1 MIPDGFN
8 VPCNLQT
15 DRIDTMANPA
25 SSDRYTIFCT
35 AASALMMIAH
45 LQGGKTVRDAL
56 FLTHFDVTDL
66 PKMMIATAVFAA
78 LGIVVFSRLLAR
90 FGPARLTPPLY
101 LVSGVLSVGQWIG
114 IGASPQMVTII
125 LYLHIS
131 VLDSL
136 LISGFFSIINERY
149 DPYSAKKEFSRMAI
163 YTALGGLLGAGAA
176 SVVAKTFNIGA
187 VVAMLAVMHML
198 TGGFLYLVTAGH
210 TGSKGR
216 STSNKGLLTIIRKNT
231 LIQNMA
237 LLMLTLSAV
246 IVLLDYL
253 FKATLQMTLSK
264 AELISFFAYF
274 YIAIDITTLLLHTFL
289 GSRALRWFGLGGTII
304 VLPLSIFLGG
314 LITFAI
320 RSLMSVTLLRG
331 AASLLTNTFFG
342 PGFEL
347 LFTPIPAADKRA
359 GKILIDVGAHR
370 SGSMLGSLL
379 IMGLL
384 MIPGPT
390 NSYILVTVLALA
402 GAMALLTYL
411 LNRGYISQL
420 AQNLSD
426 GTLNSDQIEIRDTTT
441 ARTVK
446 STRTKLERHSMLQQA
461 AFHHNE
467 GVSSAVTTVAEPKPA
482 PVAQPRPDSSADDP
496 EMESIR
502 DLRSGDENRIRR
514 ILVSKPVTP
523 ALLPHIIPLLRNQR
537 ILKDALN
544 AIRPLSART
553 AGQMADML
561 LDRHQH
567 PLIRRR
573 IPLLLGHADNDLA
586 VQGLLLGLEDR
597 ALDVRFRCAEAL
609 ARIKTNHTH
618 LAIDAEAIWRTV
630 YKELTY
636 FGSIGFKPTQGV
648 DPLRYL
654 FILFGILFGPRVMEV
669 CYGALR
675 GDDPTA
681 RGTAL
686 EYLENQLP
694 QNVRTPLWPLIAS
707 GKPETGSER
716 SLQEITRDLLDSGP
730 AIKDRDQLL
739 QSLVKDLKDMT

>member
-1 MIPDGFN
+1 M
-8 VPCNLQT
+8 T
-15 DRIDTMANPA
+15 TAA
-25 SSDRYTIFCT
+25 SRDKYIILCT
-35 AASALMMIAH
+35 AAAALMMIGH

-56 FLTHFDVTDL
+56 FLSHFNVTDL
-66 PKMMIATAVFAA
+66 PKMMIATAICAA
-78 LGIVVFSRLLAR
+78 FGIMIFSRLLAR
-90 FGPARLTPPLY
+90 FGPARITPPLY
-101 LVSGVLSVGQWIG
+101 IVSGIASVGQWMSMSL
-114 IGASPQMVTII
+114 SPQVVTII

-136 LISGFFSIINERY
+136 LISGFFSIINERF

-163 YTALGGLLGAGAA
+163 FTALGGLLGAGAA

-187 VVAMLAVMHML
+187 VIAMLAVLHLL
-198 TGGFLYLVTAGH
+198 TGVSLYQVTAGL
-210 TGSKGR
+210 TVSKGR
-216 STSNKGLLTIIRKNT
+216 STSPKGLLTIIKKNT

-253 FKATLQMTLSK
+253 FKATLQTTLSK
-264 AELISFFAYF
+264 AELITFFAYF
-274 YIAIDITTLLLHTFL
+274 YIAIDISTLLLHTFL

-314 LITFAI
+314 LITFAM

-347 LFTPIPAADKRA
+347 LFTPIPPADKRA
-359 GKILIDVGAHR
+359 GKILIDVGAYR

-384 MIPGPT
+384 LIPGPT
-390 NSYILVTVLALA
+390 NSYLLVTVLALA
-402 GAMALLTYL
+402 GAMALLTYV

-426 GTLNSDQIEIRDTTT
+426 GTLKSDQIQIRDTTT
-441 ARTVK
+441 ERTVK
-446 STRTKLERHSMLQQA
+446 STRTQLERDRKLQQPT
-461 AFHHNE
+461 FYHNE
-467 GVSSAVTTVAEPKPA
+467 GVWSVMQTAAEPKPT
-482 PVAQPRPDSSADDP
+482 PMPQTILDSKGDDP

-502 DLRSGDENRIRR
+502 NLRSGDENRIRR
-514 ILVSKPVTP
+514 ILVSKTLTP
-523 ALLPHIIPLLRNQR
+523 AMMPHIIPLLRNR
-537 ILKDALN
+537 KILRDALN
-544 AIRPLSART
+544 AARPLASRT
-553 AGQMADML
+553 AGQLADVL
-561 LDRHQH
+561 LDQQQH

-573 IPLLLGHADNDLA
+573 IPLLLGYADSELA
-586 VQGLLLGLEDR
+586 VQGLTLGLKDR
-597 ALDVRFRCAEAL
+597 ALDVRFRCAQAL

-618 LAIDAEAIWRTV
+618 LAIDEEAVWRVV
-630 YKELTY
+630 YKELAF
-636 FGSIGFKPTQGV
+636 FGSIGFKTTQGV

-654 FILFGILFGPRVMEV
+654 FILFGILFGPKVMDV

-675 GDDPTA
+675 ADDSNV

-707 GKPETGSER
+707 GKPERGSDR
-716 SLQEITRDLLDSGP
+716 SLQEITRDLLQSGH
-730 AIKDRDQLL
+730 AIKDREQILE
-739 QSLVKDLKDMT
+739 SLMKDLKDTS

>member
-1 MIPDGFN
+1 MEI
-8 VPCNLQT
+8 
-15 DRIDTMANPA
+15 AA
-25 SSDRYTIFCT
+25 SRDRYTIFCT
-35 AASALMMIAH
+35 AAAALMMIGH

-66 PKMMIATAVFAA
+66 PKMMIATAVCAA
-78 LGIVVFSRLLAR
+78 FGIVVFSRLLAR
-90 FGPARLTPPLY
+90 FGPARITPPLY
-101 LVSGVLSVGQWIG
+101 LMSGVLSVGQWMG
-114 IGASPQMVTII
+114 IGASPQIVTVI

-131 VLDSL
+131 VIDSL

-163 YTALGGLLGAGAA
+163 FTALGGLLGAGAA

-187 VVAMLAVMHML
+187 VIAMLAALHIL
-198 TGGFLYLVTAGH
+198 TGLSLYQVTSGH
-210 TGSKGR
+210 IVSKGPL
-216 STSNKGLLTIIRKNT
+216 TSHKGLLSIIKKNT

-253 FKATLQMTLSK
+253 FKATLQTTLSK
-264 AELISFFAYF
+264 AELITFFAYF
-274 YIAIDITTLLLHTFL
+274 YIAIDIGTLLIHTFL

-314 LITFAI
+314 MVTFAM

-347 LFTPIPAADKRA
+347 LFTPIPPADKRA

-390 NSYILVTVLALA
+390 HSYLLVTVLALA

-420 AQNLSD
+420 AQNLSN
-426 GTLNSDQIEIRDTTT
+426 GSLNSEKIEIRDTTT
-441 ARTVK
+441 ERTVK
-446 STRTKLERHSMLQQA
+446 LTRAKLERDRMAQQTNL
-461 AFHHNE
+461 HDHE
-467 GVSSAVTTVAEPKPA
+467 GVWSAMETAAESKPA
-482 PVAQPRPDSSADDP
+482 PIPQSLPDSAGDDR
-496 EMESIR
+496 ELESIR
-502 DLRSGDENRIRR
+502 ELRSGSENRIRR

-523 ALLPHIIPLLRNQR
+523 ALLPNIIPLLRDR
-537 ILKDALN
+537 RLLKEALN
-544 AIRPLSART
+544 AIRPLASRT
-553 AGQMADML
+553 AGQLADVL
-561 LDRHQH
+561 LDHHQH

-573 IPLLLGHADNDLA
+573 IPLLLGHADSQLA
-586 VQGLLLGLEDR
+586 VQGLMLGLEDR

-618 LAIDAEAIWRTV
+618 LAIDAEAVWRAV
-630 YKELTY
+630 YKELAY
-636 FGSIGFKPTQGV
+636 FSSTGFKSTQGV

-654 FILFGILFGPRVMEV
+654 FILFGILFDPRVMDV
-669 CYGALR
+669 CYGALK
-675 GDDPTA
+675 GDDLTA

-694 QNVRTPLWPLIAS
+694 QNVRKPLWPLIAS
-707 GKPETGSER
+707 GKAETGSDR
-716 SLQEITRDLLDSGP
+716 SLQEITRDLLQSGP
-730 AIKDRDQLL
+730 AIKDRERILE
-739 QSLVKDLKDMT
+739 SLMQDLKETS

>member
-1 MIPDGFN
+1 
-8 VPCNLQT
+8 
-15 DRIDTMANPA
+15 
-25 SSDRYTIFCT
+25 
-35 AASALMMIAH
+35 
-45 LQGGKTVRDAL
+45 
-56 FLTHFDVTDL
+56 
-66 PKMMIATAVFAA
+66 MMIATALCAA
-78 LGIVVFSRLLAR
+78 LGIAIFSRLLSR
-90 FGPARLTPPLY
+90 FGPARITPPLY
-101 LVSGVLSVGQWIG
+101 LVSSLLSVGQWIG
-114 IGASPQMVTII
+114 IGLSPQIVTIV

-163 YTALGGLLGAGAA
+163 FTALGGLLGAGAA
-176 SVVAKTFNIGA
+176 SVIAKTFNISA
-187 VVAMLAVMHML
+187 VVIMLAVLH
-198 TGGFLYLVTAGH
+198 FLSGISLYPVTTGH
-210 TGSKGR
+210 TGTRGR
-216 STSNKGLLTIIRKNT
+216 SDSHRSLLTIVKKNT

-253 FKATLQMTLSK
+253 FKATLQTTLAK
-264 AELISFFAYF
+264 PDLITFFAYF
-274 YIAIDITTLLLHTFL
+274 YIAIDICTLLLHTFL

-384 MIPGPT
+384 MVPGPT

-426 GTLNSDQIEIRDTTT
+426 GTLNSDQIDIRDTTT
-441 ARTVK
+441 ERTVR
-446 STRTKLERHSMLQQA
+446 STRTQLERDSAVQQA
-461 AFHHNE
+461 PLDDD
-467 GVSSAVTTVAEPKPA
+467 GGDWSVMQTVSDSMPAAGLPTIPEPS
-482 PVAQPRPDSSADDP
+482 DDDP
-496 EMESIR
+496 EVESIQA
-502 DLRSGDENRIRR
+502 LRSGDENRIRR
-514 ILVSKPVTP
+514 VLVSKTVTP
-523 ALLPHIIPLLRNQR
+523 ALLPHIIPLLRNR
-537 ILKDALN
+537 KTLKDALT
-544 AIRPLSART
+544 AMRPLAT
-553 AGQMADML
+553 KAAGQLADVL
-561 LDRHQH
+561 LDQHQH
-567 PLIRRR
+567 PVIRRR
-573 IPLLLGHADNDLA
+573 IPLLLGQADNELA
-586 VQGLLLGLEDR
+586 VQGLTQGLEDR
-597 ALDVRFRCAEAL
+597 ALDVRFRCAAAL
-609 ARIKTNHTH
+609 AQIRTNHPH
-618 LAIDAEAIWRTV
+618 LSIDAEAVWRAV
-630 YKELTY
+630 YKDLAFFSNT
-636 FGSIGFKPTQGV
+636 GFKPTQGV

-654 FILFGILFGPRVMEV
+654 FILFGIIFSPKVMDV
-669 CYGALR
+669 CYDALQ
-675 GDDPTA
+675 GNDPTA

-707 GKPETGSER
+707 GRVETGSDR
-716 SLQEITRDLLDSGP
+716 SLQEITRDLLQSGN
-730 AIKDRDQLL
+730 AVKDREQILE
-739 QSLVKDLKDMT
+739 SLMREHKDTS